1 MDVALDA
8 VTVRYPTAAGVV
20 HALTDVT
27 LALGVGQRIA
37 LVGPS
42 GCGKSTLLGVIG
54 GLERPSTGRV
64 VIDDVDL
71 FTMPPRE
78 RVRLRRQRI
87 GFVFQNDNLLPFLTA
102 GENVALRLS
111 LSQARLPTGRSNKL
125 LGSLGLAEFTDA
137 LPDRL
142 SGGQR
147 QRVAI
152 ACALVHEPQLLLA
165 DEPTGE
171 LDDVTSRI
179 AVKALLDAQT
189 ATGATLIVATHNP
202 EVAAMMNRTIML
214 RDGCLIDV
222 PSDFAESTER

>member
-1 MDVALDA
+1 MDVALNA
-8 VTVRYPTAAGVV
+8 VTVRYPAAGVV

-27 LALGVGQRIA
+27 VALGVGQRIA

-54 GLERPSTGRV
+54 GIEKPSTGQV
-64 VIDDVDL
+64 VVDGVDL
-71 FTMPPRE
+71 FTMPLRE

-102 GENVALRLS
+102 CENVAFRLS
-111 LSQARLPTGRSNKL
+111 LSQARLPAGRAMEL
-125 LGSLGLAEFTDA
+125 LDSLGLADFSNA

-152 ACALVHEPQLLLA
+152 ACALVHQPQLLLA
-165 DEPTGE
+165 DEPTGA
-171 LDDVTSRI
+171 LDDVTSLT
-179 AVKALLDAQT
+179 AVHALLDAQT
-189 ATGATLIVATHNP
+189 ATGATLVVATHNP
-202 EVAAMMNRTIML
+202 EVAALMNRTIVL
-214 RDGCLIDV
+214 RDGRLIDV
-222 PSDFAESTER
+222 PADFTTSIEQ